1 MPRTVIT
8 SEDDLVNLGVPRADA
23 KIVLAAVANPV
34 SRSET
39 DLERLRAAEAAR
51 AEAQRVRAEA
61 QRERA
66 AAEERLRKAS
76 ADMDSLKQ
84 AEAAKLAAAE
94 AARAE
99 AAREADPDGR
109 GAGRALLSD

>member
-1 MPRTVIT
+1 MCMCKCVVVSEIGPRSTRGIFVREELDAEALQVV

-51 AEAQRVRAEA
+51 AEASRT
-61 QRERA
+61 
-66 AAEERLRKAS
+66 
-76 ADMDSLKQ
+76 
-84 AEAAKLAAAE
+84 
-94 AARAE
+94 
-99 AAREADPDGR
+99 GR
-109 GAGRALLSD
+109 